1 MKAWTRSWRVIVP
14 VMIVSLL
21 SLSGCQFYVLSLTNA
36 GDSDGPMWFSAPG
49 NRTQVDAIISTV
61 PVTIE
66 IPGVDPGSVQVRIE
80 TGSQTRSASITDRFT
95 AAGDTLSATL
105 ISSDFLPGVTYL
117 VAEAD
122 AVLGSE
128 HVVRR
133 IALSWE
139 PNIDVTNAGRCETL
153 GQARC
158 LLPFPSNAYTVEDPA
173 TDTGLRVN
181 FDVTSMPSNKDSVHI
196 DPTEW
201 NRNDGFSP
209 GAEILV
215 EVPGL
220 DLSRTDEPQI
230 DALGRALLPD
240 SPVMVIDA
248 DSGEKVPVF
257 AELNAS
263 GTPGPI
269 PLLIIRPVVN
279 LLEGHR
285 YIVGLRNLRR
295 SDGSLIEPDREFRV
309 QRDIVPTFIPEIE
322 QRRAPMQEMISKLNT
337 AGMLRQD
344 MYLAWDF
351 TVASERSITERSLSI
366 RDQTFDPLGADGT
379 LGFTVSSVQEN
390 VSADILRRVTGTF
403 EVPNYLTGDGAPGT
417 SFNYDDPSDPD
428 ALPSTNGVFNAGFIC
443 NIPRSSVDGEG
454 NAYPGRSLVYG
465 HGLLGASTQVNSFG
479 KLANSFNYTMCAT
492 DWIGMSTSDVPN
504 VVDVLGDYSTF
515 KTLPDRL
522 QQGML
527 NFQVLGRLLNSPEGF
542 MTDPAFE
549 VGNDMGSPF
558 RPHSLVFNGNSQG
571 GVMGGATTALSNEWS
586 RAALGVPGMNYSTL
600 LTRSVDYDAFGAI
613 GNIAYPDAFAQ
624 IFGQALV
631 QMLWDRGESNG
642 YANHMTDDP
651 LPGTQAHTVLLIEA
665 FGDHQ
670 VANITT
676 ENMARTVGAAT
687 HMPNMLPGR
696 SWDTTPMWG
705 IERIGSFPYTGSALV
720 EWDFDTPA
728 PPKTNTVPRAGT
740 DPHGL
745 GGGEPRLGLQVAYFF
760 EGVFI
765 DVCGGGPCVSSVR

>member
-1 MKAWTRSWRVIVP
+1 MKSWAKSWRVMVP
-14 VMIVSLL
+14 VMILGLL
-21 SLSGCQFYVLSLTNA
+21 ALSGCQFYILSLTNA
-36 GDSDGPMWFSAPG
+36 GSSDGPMWFSAPA
-49 NRTQVDAIISTV
+49 NRTQLDTTISSV

-66 IPGVDPGSVQVRIE
+66 IPRVVPASVQIRIE
-80 TGSQTRSASITDRFT
+80 TGTQTRSVSITDRF
-95 AAGDTLSATL
+95 ALAGDTLSATL
-105 ISSDFLPGVTYL
+105 VGADFLPGLTYL

-122 AVLGSE
+122 TASNE

-139 PNIDVTNAGRCETL
+139 PSIDVTNAGRCETL
-153 GQARC
+153 GQQRC
-158 LLPFPSNAYTVEDPA
+158 LLPFPSDAYTVEDAA
-173 TDTGLRVN
+173 TDTGVRVN
-181 FDVTSMPSNKDSVHI
+181 LDIASMPANKDAVHI
-196 DPTEW
+196 DPAEW

-209 GAEILV
+209 GAKILV

-220 DLSRTDEPQI
+220 DLARTDEPQI
-230 DALGRALLPD
+230 EDLGRALLPD

-248 DSGEKVPVF
+248 ETGAKVPIF
-257 AELNAS
+257 AELNAV
-263 GTPGPI
+263 GTLGPV
-269 PLLIIRPVVN
+269 PLLIVRPVVN

-295 SDGSLIEPDREFRV
+295 ADGSLIEPDRAFRV
-309 QRDIVPTFIPEIE
+309 HRDNVPTFIPEIE
-322 QRRAPMQEMISKLNT
+322 ARRPAMQQMISQLNV

-351 TVASERSITERSLSI
+351 TVASERSLSERSLSI
-366 RDQTFDPLGADGT
+366 RDQTFDALGAEGT
-379 LGFTVSSVQEN
+379 LGFTVTNVQEN
-390 VSADILRRVTGTF
+390 VGSNILRRVTGTF
-403 EVPNYLTGDGAPGT
+403 EVPNYLTGSGAPGST
-417 SFNYDDPSDPD
+417 FNYDDPSDPD
-428 ALPSTNGVFNAGFIC
+428 ALPSPNGVFNAAFVC

-454 NAYPGRSLVYG
+454 NSNPGRSLVYG
-465 HGLLGASTQVNSFG
+465 HGLLGALTQVNSFG
-479 KLANSFNYTMCAT
+479 ALANKFNYTMCAT
-492 DWIGMSTSDVPN
+492 DWIGMSTPDVPN
-504 VVDVLGDYSTF
+504 IVNVLADYTTF
-515 KTLPDRL
+515 NTIPDRL
-522 QQGML
+522 QQGIL

-549 VGNDMGSPF
+549 VGSDMGSPF

-571 GVMGGATTALSNEWS
+571 GIIGGAATALSNEWS
-586 RAALGVPGMNYSTL
+586 VAVLGVPGMNYSTL

-613 GNIAYPDAFAQ
+613 GNVAYTDPFDQ

-642 YANHMTDDP
+642 YAQHMTDDP
-651 LPGTQAHTVLLIEA
+651 LPGTQAHKVLLIEA

-670 VANITT
+670 VANIST
-676 ENMARTVGAAT
+676 ENMARTVRAAT

-696 SWDTTPMWG
+696 SWDRTPMWG
-705 IERIGSFPYTGSALV
+705 MERITSFPFAGSVLV

-728 PPKTNTVPRAGT
+728 PPKTNTVPRQGT

-745 GGGEPRLGLQVAYFF
+745 GSREPRLGLQVAYFF

-765 DVCGGGPCVSSVR
+765 DVCGGGACVSSVR